1 MRFLCLW
8 IDSCASGGRRNDL
21 ETMRRSVALHYTD
34 VGYGHHPVKQKQH
47 REMFEWMPYFR
58 AHNMSWDKPDGTYG
72 TANKPPV
79 SYVKFSPSLLY
90 AIAGVVKDILLG
102 NTGS

>member
-1 MRFLCLW
+1 
-8 IDSCASGGRRNDL
+8 
-21 ETMRRSVALHYTD
+21 
-34 VGYGHHPVKQKQH
+34 
-47 REMFEWMPYFR
+47 
-58 AHNMSWDKPDGTYG
+58 MSWDKPDGTYG

-90 AIAGVVKDILLG
+90 AIAGKVKNILLG